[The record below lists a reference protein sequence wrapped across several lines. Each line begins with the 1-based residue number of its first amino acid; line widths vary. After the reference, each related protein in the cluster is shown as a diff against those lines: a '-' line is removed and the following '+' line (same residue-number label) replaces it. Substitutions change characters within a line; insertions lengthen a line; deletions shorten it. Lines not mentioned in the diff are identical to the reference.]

1 MPSWIKLLHKKRGD
15 RSTVSRIAGSLG
27 EALLAAALVQTGAVL
42 AVWLIA
48 DTIATVSRNEPITG
62 LWALVVA
69 LVAAAA
75 CSTIGTWRLLKLML
89 QSSTT
94 AERRSAFVGQA
105 RALERKLR
113 APGAGQLPQV
123 PDPKEFGPVK
133 GRRFAYRLPTS
144 GRDAVRVLY
153 WGLSSL
159 LLSMVTSAV
168 FAVTLNHW
176 ILSLGKIAL
185 LVASLLLVVL
195 VGLSIWWF
203 IKQLLAWF
211 QCGPTSIELSQFPLM
226 PGEKIQVFLSQT
238 GRMRLRKLVFTLEC
252 VEFAVYQQGTDAR
265 REAKVVEEIP
275 IMTEDRI
282 DISPRRPWEQV
293 CELQVPAVGMHSFVA
308 SSNAIQWRLVLRAKG
323 VNCPSLLRETPVV
336 VYPSSPP
343 SSSKVQV

>member
-1 MPSWIKLLHKKRGD
+1 LPSWIKLLHKKRGD

-27 EALLAAALVQTGAVL
+27 EALLAAALVQTGAVI

-48 DTIATVSRNEPITG
+48 DTIATVSRDEPITG
-62 LWALVVA
+62 TWAIALA
-69 LVAAAA
+69 LVASAG
-75 CSTIGTWRLLKLML
+75 CITTGMWRLIKLML

-113 APGAGQLPQV
+113 EPGAGKLPQI

-133 GRRFAYRLPTS
+133 GRRFAFRLPTS

-153 WGLSSL
+153 WGLASL

-176 ILSLGKIAL
+176 TLSLGKIAL
-185 LVASLLLVVL
+185 LVASLFLVVI
-195 VGLSIWWF
+195 VGISIWWF
-203 IKQLLAWF
+203 IKQLLSWF
-211 QCGPTSIELSQFPLM
+211 QSGPTVIELSHFPLI

-238 GRMRLRKLVFTLEC
+238 GRMRLRKVVFTLEC

-275 IMTEDRI
+275 ILSEDRI

-323 VNCPSLLRETPVV
+323 VNCPSLLRETPIVV
-336 VYPSSPP
+336 FPP
-343 SSSKVQV
+343 SPSRSSS